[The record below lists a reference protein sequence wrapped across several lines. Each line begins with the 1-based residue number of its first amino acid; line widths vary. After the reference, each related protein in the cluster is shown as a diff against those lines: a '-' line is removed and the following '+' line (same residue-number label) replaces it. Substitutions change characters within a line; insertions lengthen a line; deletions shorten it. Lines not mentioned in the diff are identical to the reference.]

1 MKMGM
6 GLALFMA
13 VMWAMVLA
21 VAAFLVMV
29 VGPIDVLLDT
39 SRLAVSAVQAVV
51 AIASVIALAFGL
63 SRLKKAYLR
72 SKLGENAP

>member
-29 VGPIDVLLDT
+29 VGPIDALLDT

-72 SKLGENAP
+72 RKLGESAP

>member
-1 MKMGM
+1 MKMRM

-29 VGPIDVLLDT
+29 VGPIDALLDT